1 MLSAEARPAEAEAHI
16 SWLRGET
23 AEMLNRVTTWVTMP

>member
-1 MLSAEARPAEAEAHI
+1 MLSAEAHI